1 MVEKGYERMDE
12 TFDVEKFIARI
23 GERLVIQFDDARA
36 ATSPTAV
43 GDAMEFPVR
52 DQLEQILPR
61 GIGVGSGFVIDSYG
75 ATSQQT
81 DVVLYEKDI
90 CPVLTIN
97 NAPGTSYYPCE
108 GVIAV
113 GQVKSLLTK
122 PLLQQEFKK
131 IASVKQLQRYA
142 VHGFMPHPTTG
153 KPIVQERSYGNL
165 QNPSVTDITERRGPD
180 ETRQI
185 FGFMVAGSVQMSSDT
200 LMETYLD
207 FTREIGDSLSP
218 NFLAVLS
225 GGLLTWGK
233 FTTKRRETVKFED
246 TGNFGV
252 RETYDGPAM
261 FDPSW
266 SAQNAELL
274 SYSEDK
280 ESFRALIRW
289 VYEIHG
295 TGKTSDVQAFDRY
308 FLKGDD
314 STGGELKVRLKGDM
328 TTKELLR
335 GLNKRPTP

>member
-1 MVEKGYERMDE
+1 MDKA
-12 TFDVEKFIARI
+12 FDVDNFIADI
-23 GERLVIQFDDARA
+23 GKDLVKDFERART

-52 DQLEQILPR
+52 GKLEQILPR
-61 GIGVGSGFVIDSYG
+61 GIGVGSGFVIDTNG
-75 ATSQQT
+75 GTSQQT

-90 CPVLTIN
+90 CPVLSIN
-97 NAPGTSYYPCE
+97 NTPGTTYYPCE

-113 GQVKSLLTK
+113 GQVKSILTK

-142 VHGFMPHPTTG
+142 VHGFMPHPITG

-200 LMETYLD
+200 LMKTYLE
-207 FTREIGDSLSP
+207 FTRETGDSLSP
-218 NFLAVLS
+218 NFLAVLT

-233 FTTKRRETVKFED
+233 FTTQRTETVKFED

-252 RETYDGPAM
+252 RETYDGPAK
-261 FDPSW
+261 FDPLW

-289 VYEIHG
+289 VYEIHR
-295 TGKTSDVQAFDRY
+295 TGKTSDVRAFDRY

-314 STGGELKVRLKGDM
+314 SAGGELELRPKGDM
-328 TTKELLR
+328 TTRELLR